1 MSTATRNQRRHDLH
15 DRRVAYAYIAPA
27 IIAMLWVHL
36 IPMANGI
43 AVSLLNL
50 NVYHLGDWASAPF
63 VGLANYRDVIQSIA
77 ASRSDFL
84 NSVKVSFVFTI
95 GTLIGS
101 YLLGLICA
109 LTMNEDF
116 RGRNI
121 IRGLMLL
128 PYVTPGVVSAVTM
141 RFLFQQDTGMVNYIL
156 LKLHLID
163 VPVSWLAGPN
173 AMVPLMV
180 TAIWTSWPL
189 WFIGLLSALQT
200 VPKELYEAADM
211 DGAKF
216 GHRLFGIT
224 LPSLRSVTSILLIV
238 NFLWCFND
246 FTLANVLFGS
256 SPSPSADVLPLHIY
270 NLSFTVWDFGR
281 GSAMSFL
288 VMILLLA
295 IVLVCLRVFRV
306 GRGVRS

>member
-1 MSTATRNQRRHDLH
+1 MSTTARKHNQRGLH
-15 DRRVAYAYIAPA
+15 DRRVAYMYIAPA

-36 IPMANGI
+36 IPMASGV

-50 NVYHLGDWASAPF
+50 NVYHIANWASAPF
-63 VGLANYRDVIQSIA
+63 VGLANYKDAIQSIA
-77 ASRSDFL
+77 AGRSDFL
-84 NSVKVSFVFTI
+84 NSVKVSFEFTI
-95 GTLIGS
+95 GTLVCS

-109 LTMNEDF
+109 LTMNEKF

-121 IRGLMLL
+121 LRGLMLL

-141 RFLFQQDTGMVNYIL
+141 RFLFQQDTGMVNFIL
-156 LKLHLID
+156 LKLHLIGA
-163 VPVSWLAGPN
+163 PISWLAGPN

-180 TAIWTSWPL
+180 TAVWTSWPL
-189 WFIGLLSALQT
+189 WFIGLLSAMQT
-200 VPKELYEAADM
+200 VPGELYEAAEM
-211 DGAKF
+211 DGARF
-216 GHRLFGIT
+216 GNKLFGIT
-224 LPSLRSVTSILLIV
+224 LPLLKSVTSVLIIV

-288 VMILLLA
+288 VMILLLI
-295 IVLVCLRVFRV
+295 IVLIFLRVLRV